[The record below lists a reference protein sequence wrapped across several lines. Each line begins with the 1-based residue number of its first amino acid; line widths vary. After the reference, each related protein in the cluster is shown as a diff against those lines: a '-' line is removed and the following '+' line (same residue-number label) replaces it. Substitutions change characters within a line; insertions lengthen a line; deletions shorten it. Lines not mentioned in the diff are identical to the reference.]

1 MQLKNGENTNPDFIK
16 NDGFLFKINER
27 YWTYIIVHLLKDGY
41 IEGVNVTKVFG
52 NEVIISDIENCQ
64 ITPKGIDYLCNNSLF
79 EKTKCFLKE
88 IKDIFNNRYNDIL
101 YYTDNSPINHALV
114 IQDLQTFLRNNI
126 NTLTF

>member
-1 MQLKNGENTNPDFIK
+1 MAKDDYYVIVYKILAYLYMQLKNGENINPDFIK

-41 IEGVNVTKVFG
+41 IEGVNVTKAFG

-79 EKTKCFLKE
+79 EKAKCFLKE
-88 IKDIFNNRYNDIL
+88 IKDITPF
-101 YYTDNSPINHALV
+101 V
-114 IQDLQTFLRNNI
+114 
-126 NTLTF
+126 